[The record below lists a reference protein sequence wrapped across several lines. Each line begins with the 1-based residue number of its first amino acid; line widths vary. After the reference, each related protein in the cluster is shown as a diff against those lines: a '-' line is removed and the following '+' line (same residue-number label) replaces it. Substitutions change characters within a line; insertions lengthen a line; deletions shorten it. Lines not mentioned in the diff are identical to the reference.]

1 MADFKENKSLASIGS
16 ILLCIPMVDVVGLIL
31 LLISSKHLAEHYKD
45 VNIFRNF
52 LSGGISGIIGSSV
65 SLISLFLTLTG
76 VLDIAILLLMMAVAF
91 SLMSVLYYRKAL
103 NALAGYSGV
112 NLFRTAGT
120 LLLVGAIMSI
130 IFIGVIFTVVGLI
143 FLAFAFSSIKEAPQT
158 VSSPSF
164 SSILT
169 TQPITDVTPE
179 NSNSSTILYSC
190 TPSATAQLTPTV
202 SNSDI
207 KIAFC
212 PKCGTHV
219 FPEAVFCVSCGKHL
233 LGIIPQNTKNET

>member
-169 TQPITDVTPE
+169 TQPIAAATTE
-179 NSNSSTILYSC
+179 NSISSTLHSC
-190 TPSATAQLTPTV
+190 TPPATVQLTPTI